1 MASLIE
7 RPARICWRRGNLK
20 MNLRAPI
27 SAAAVEWAIPLV
39 VLALLSVASP
49 AHAVILGCPPMIAVK
64 AVGAPYPWSDAKS
77 SDDAVLRFAEASY
90 SCSNGTCTLSCAYA
104 ASNSIYTMLSYKVA
118 PGVCHYTNDGRSF
131 SCSSLPPPRNH

>member
-1 MASLIE
+1 
-7 RPARICWRRGNLK
+7 

-27 SAAAVEWAIPLV
+27 SAAAIALMVPLV
-39 VLALLSVASP
+39 AVFAMLSTASSAQAVVLS
-49 AHAVILGCPPMIAVK
+49 CPPMIAVK

-77 SDDAVLRFAEASY
+77 PDDAILHFAEASY

-104 ASNSIYTMLSYKVA
+104 ASSSIYTMLSYKVA

-131 SCSSLPPPRNH
+131 ACASLPPPRHH